1 MPRANCLRQGQTPGS
16 YFPVAKSRLSR
27 FCHYLYLKCESRGG
41 GTQLSAQDPYG
52 SSLAIPSQ
60 LQRCHLLISW
70 MLLNP
75 VRMDITSSSL
85 LSQRSPNC
93 FSLHSLLFLAFYSRC
108 CDSLSFILFH
118 SPSALLEGCKLC
130 KGKNYVIFFHVV
142 PESSSH
148 VAYCKL
154 IIPI

>member
-1 MPRANCLRQGQTPGS
+1 MSSLSFRGVIIQVKAGKKEAGAVIGSAQSKLPPPRTNPRELL
-16 YFPVAKSRLSR
+16 PVTKSRLSR
-27 FCHYLYLKCESRGG
+27 FYHFLYLKCESRGG

-70 MLLNP
+70 MLFNP

-108 CDSLSFILFH
+108 CDSFSLSFFFIL
-118 SPSALLEGCKLC
+118 SLPC
-130 KGKNYVIFFHVV
+130 
-142 PESSSH
+142 
-148 VAYCKL
+148 
-154 IIPI
+154 

>member
-1 MPRANCLRQGQTPGS
+1 MLPPRTNPRELL
-16 YFPVAKSRLSR
+16 PVTKSRLSR
-27 FCHYLYLKCESRGG
+27 FYHFLYLKCESRGG

-75 VRMDITSSSL
+75 VSMAITSSSL

-93 FSLHSLLFLAFYSRC
+93 FSLHSLLFLVFYSCC
-108 CDSLSFILFH
+108 CDFLIVVLFH
-118 SPSALLEGCKLC
+118 SLSTLLEGCKLC

-142 PESSSH
+142 PGSSSH

-154 IIPI
+154 IIPIW